1 MNPRVS
7 KRGTGLRLAASMLL
21 FACAT
26 SSAACASPFEDDA
39 ESAGD
44 SVSEATAAAVVDL
57 HVLDIWAQPLERKTV
72 IVKRDGRP
80 ITAATQQG
88 GSPETLRVLLGTDP
102 GTYAVEIASPDHVP
116 LTLTVAY
123 DGTNLEVRE
132 ASTGPDGGRAGV
144 SIAHGR
150 KALRTRTLPGHDLF
164 VGLRHEW
171 FSAQGRPAR
180 RGNAV
185 KLLMNGEEA
194 WRNVHD
200 RLLEARS
207 SVLASTWWWDST
219 FELVRDNPF
228 LAERHREKNTIL
240 ATLEASPAQ
249 KRVLVGQFLGSVSL
263 ASWMSSDAG
272 LRKHANDPNFLFM
285 REGNDS
291 RGRFRFEVPPVSFNE
306 RVKKSP
312 SFDPSAAL
320 DADVPIPSTVPGHE
334 VELTSLVDL
343 ASVHQKFSVVDG
355 TTAYIGGMNLRATD
369 WDTSE
374 HKAFEPRRLEFDAT
388 AAEREAAKQG
398 CEGCTPTDP
407 GPRKDYMLRIDGPS
421 VADAIDV
428 FERRWNNL
436 VATRAADSAGRAPMG
451 ELDGDRSPKGGVTVQ
466 VTATMPA
473 PYHEYAIAETWFNAV
488 RKAER
493 FIYIEDQYFRMPMLH
508 DELARRMD
516 EKPELKLVVVTKP
529 VTMSDPGCNQTRK
542 AHAFFAQ
549 RYSDRFAYLML
560 NTYDPSLGRAD
571 AYVPIDVH
579 AKMLVVDDV
588 FMSVGSANKNNR
600 GLVYEHELNAAVLD
614 RGFVTAS
621 RRRMLASLAP
631 DVPETDDAN
640 VWFAHIRGVAE
651 ENARR
656 QLANKDPQRAIQAP
670 NGFYYPLAAPTR
682 CLLATVGPDTT

>member
-1 MNPRVS
+1 
-7 KRGTGLRLAASMLL
+7 ML
-21 FACAT
+21 FFVGAT
-26 SSAACASPFEDDA
+26 SLAACASPVEDDA
-39 ESAGD
+39 DSTGG
-44 SVSEATAAAVVDL
+44 SVSEATAATVVDL
-57 HVLDIWAQPLERKTV
+57 HVLDIWAQPLETKTV
-72 IVKRDGRP
+72 VVKRDGHP
-80 ITAATQQG
+80 ITASIEQG
-88 GSPETLRVLLGTDP
+88 DTPETLRAFLGTAP
-102 GTYAVEIASPDHVP
+102 GIYSLDVSAPDHVP
-116 LTLTVAY
+116 LTLTVAF
-123 DGTNLEVRE
+123 DGANIEVRD

-144 SIAHGR
+144 SVARGR
-150 KALRTRTLPGHDLF
+150 KALRTRTVPGYDLF

-180 RGNAV
+180 SGNAV

-200 RLLEARS
+200 RLLEAHS

-219 FELVRDNPF
+219 FELVRDDPF
-228 LAERHREKNTIL
+228 LAASYREQNTIL
-240 ATLEASPAQ
+240 AMLEASPAQ

-263 ASWMSSDAG
+263 VSWMSSDAG
-272 LRKHANDPNFLFM
+272 LRKHTNDPSFLFM

-306 RVKKSP
+306 RVMTSVAY
-312 SFDPSAAL
+312 DPSTVL
-320 DADVPIPSTVPGHE
+320 DPDAPIPSTVPAHD
-334 VELTSLVDL
+334 VELTSLVDI
-343 ASVHQKFSVVDG
+343 ASVHQKFTVIDG
-355 TTAYIGGMNLRATD
+355 TTAYIGGMNLRSVD

-374 HKAFEPRRLEFDAT
+374 HKAFEPRRLEFYAT

-398 CEGCTPTDP
+398 CESCEPTDP

-421 VADAIDV
+421 VVDAIDV

-436 VATRAADSAGRAPMG
+436 IATRAADAKGRPPMG
-451 ELDGDRSPKGGVTVQ
+451 AIDGDRSPKGDVTVQ

-493 FIYIEDQYFRMPMLH
+493 FIYIEDQYFRMPMLQ
-508 DELARRMD
+508 DALARRMD

-529 VTMSDPGCNQTRK
+529 VTTSDPGCNQTRK
-542 AHAFFAQ
+542 SYAFFAE
-549 RYSDRFAYLML
+549 RYVDRFAYLTL
-560 NTYDPSLGRAD
+560 NTYDPSLGRAN

-614 RGFVTAS
+614 RNFVTAS
-621 RRRMLASLAP
+621 RHRMLASLAP
-631 DVPETDDAN
+631 DVPGTDDEN
-640 VWFAHIRGVAE
+640 VWFAYIRGVAK
-651 ENARR
+651 ENTRR
-656 QLANKDPQRAIQAP
+656 QAANKDPKHAIQAP
-670 NGFYYPLAAPTR
+670 SGFYYTLDVPSSCT
-682 CLLATVGPDTT
+682 LATVGPDTT